1 MSYKLSQIDK
11 KNFAWFKSDNTC
23 NTLVNL
29 EVSNGKI
36 RGITPVNLSFQ
47 YPITAIVG
55 ENGSG
60 KSTILALVTC
70 AFHNFGSFCPHNRTR
85 IGTKQTRNYY
95 TYGDFFTFSPQEE
108 GIKSIEIKARYLSG
122 DGAKEDKRR
131 KKPSGKW
138 NDYNTRPSRAV
149 TFLGINRI
157 LPPSESGPHRHYCK
171 NFNRFQLSDQ
181 DINQLK
187 LSMGKIL
194 AWSYDDIELLEY
206 NSYRLF
212 EAKRNNIVYTGF
224 NMGAGENAVLS
235 LLLEI
240 VSAGRGA
247 LIVIDE
253 IELGTDS
260 DEAASLY
267 KVLLEHLSHKHCRI
281 VLTTHH
287 KNLAALMANRE
298 DVGLIAALYDEGKRR
313 PRYEFLQGSIG
324 KSYAFETAQ
333 NYGIPASLVSRA
345 KEVYG
350 EEKLHLNELI
360 ERSSTLELE
369 LKQKLRTLE
378 QKEQAYERKTNALNE
393 AIARAQSEYVRTK
406 AELERTY
413 HNALNELKKHMK
425 ENDNKNI
432 HRGINAANAMLKAH
446 ARAQSDKS
454 DTRPSKPHELK
465 KGDYAKYG
473 QSRGMVVEIMG
484 KMCVLELDNGVRLKL
499 PLHQLKPA
507 QKPPQARKIEA
518 TPKPSVPV
526 NVSLDLHGKR
536 VEEALEELGNFLSNA
551 LIAGFDEVLVYHG
564 IGTGRLSA
572 AVAEF
577 LKSHPKVRAFEDAPM
592 NLGGFGAKVVRL

>member
-11 KNFAWFKSDNTC
+11 KNFAWFKSDSTC

-253 IELGTDS
+253 IELGLHIEAQGRLIEELKSLCEKYHSQIICSTHSRDVLDRIPPEGRLYLERMGSGLQIIPEISSQYAFGKLAGRNS
-260 DEAASLY
+260 DELD
-267 KVLLEHLSHKHCRI
+267 VF
-281 VLTTHH
+281 V
-287 KNLAALMANRE
+287 E
-298 DVGLIAALYDEGKRR
+298 DV
-313 PRYEFLQGSIG
+313 IG
-324 KSYAFETAQ
+324 KSFLLYSLPQEVRERINIIPIGSDQAVLKHIAVHYREEKHNFIAFLD
-333 NYGIPASLVSRA
+333 GDKRA
-345 KEVYG
+345 KKKQAIEQVKKYLECRIEDGDEVFEKYIDERLNYLPG
-350 EEKLHLNELI
+350 DVWPENVLLNDAIQCADLQFLASTWDTEEGKIREYLQESLMAGKHNEFYTLTNKLFLEKEEVIRVMVRFFKRNNETVINEIIGSITRLLNE
-360 ERSSTLELE
+360 
-369 LKQKLRTLE
+369 
-378 QKEQAYERKTNALNE
+378 
-393 AIARAQSEYVRTK
+393 
-406 AELERTY
+406 
-413 HNALNELKKHMK
+413 
-425 ENDNKNI
+425 
-432 HRGINAANAMLKAH
+432 
-446 ARAQSDKS
+446 
-454 DTRPSKPHELK
+454 SK
-465 KGDYAKYG
+465 
-473 QSRGMVVEIMG
+473 
-484 KMCVLELDNGVRLKL
+484 
-499 PLHQLKPA
+499 
-507 QKPPQARKIEA
+507 
-518 TPKPSVPV
+518 
-526 NVSLDLHGKR
+526 
-536 VEEALEELGNFLSNA
+536 
-551 LIAGFDEVLVYHG
+551 
-564 IGTGRLSA
+564 
-572 AVAEF
+572 
-577 LKSHPKVRAFEDAPM
+577 
-592 NLGGFGAKVVRL
+592 